1 MRSVKVIIKSV
12 YTSFNNGGSFQIM
25 GLPCIDPLAK
35 QDTPEEGE
43 NQLVELKCK
52 DNMVNNKLLEKRNY
66 IAGD

>member
-1 MRSVKVIIKSV
+1 
-12 YTSFNNGGSFQIM
+12 M

>member
-1 MRSVKVIIKSV
+1 
-12 YTSFNNGGSFQIM
+12 M

-66 IAGD
+66 IAGDQFDAVCLESCAENMDV